1 MVGSGETLGMKV
13 MLVLGRFGIEIT
25 KSQQRKDELS
35 GRTKKGKLPVSQY
48 ACENY
53 ILLVLL
59 PWW

>member
-13 MLVLGRFGIEIT
+13 MLVCGQVWNFDHQ
-25 KSQQRKDELS
+25 SQQRKDEIS

-53 ILLVLL
+53 MLLDIGI
-59 PWW
+59 